1 MTDLPAAHAIRLAG
15 LWTGAHGT
23 VVLDHESRF
32 LRRKRL
38 ETTAGEAFLVDLHQ
52 TASLSQ
58 GDAFVLEDGRL
69 IAVQAAEEPLLEIRG
84 DGLARLAWHIGNR
97 HTPCQIAPDH
107 LLIRR
112 DPVLEDMLRRLGATV
127 RHVVAAFCPEGG
139 AYGHGRTMGHS
150 QGHSHDVSHDHS
162 HDVSHEHSAVA
173 EPAATFA
180 TGQGTTPHRHVHFHV
195 SHHASSDDPVPEA
208 E

>member
-1 MTDLPAAHAIRLAG
+1 MPDLPVAHTIRLAG

-23 VVLDHESRF
+23 VILDHETRF

-38 ETTAGEAFLVDLHQ
+38 ETTAGEAFLVDLQQ
-52 TASLSQ
+52 TANLSQ
-58 GDAFVLEDGRL
+58 GDALVLEDGRL
-69 IAVQAAEEPLLEIRG
+69 IAVQAAEEPLLEVRG

-97 HTPCQIAPDH
+97 HTPCQIEADH
-107 LLIRR
+107 LLIRA

-127 RHVVAAFCPEGG
+127 RHVVAAFRPEGG

-150 QGHSHDVSHDHS
+150 HSHDQM
-162 HDVSHEHSAVA
+162 AMA
-173 EPAATFA
+173 EPAAAFGPDHGA
-180 TGQGTTPHRHVHFHV
+180 PPHRHVRFHV
-195 SHHASSDDPVPEA
+195 SHLTGSDDALPEA

>member
-15 LWTGAHGT
+15 QWTGAHGT

-38 ETTAGEAFLVDLHQ
+38 ETTAGEAFLVDLEQ
-52 TASLSQ
+52 TADLSQ

-69 IAVQAAEEPLLEIRG
+69 IAVQAAEEPLLDIRG

-97 HTPCQIAPDH
+97 HTPCQIEADH

-112 DPVLEDMLRRLGATV
+112 DPVLEDMLPRLGATV
-127 RHVVAAFCPEGG
+127 RHVVAAFRPEGG
-139 AYGHGRTMGHS
+139 AYGHGRTMGHHS
-150 QGHSHDVSHDHS
+150 QGQSRDD
-162 HDVSHEHSAVA
+162 SHEHGTLA
-173 EPAATFA
+173 EPAAPIA
-180 TGQGTTPHRHVHFHV
+180 TGHGTAPHRHVHFHV
-195 SHHASSDDPVPEA
+195 SHHASTDDTVPEA

>member
-38 ETTAGEAFLVDLHQ
+38 ETTAGEAFLVDLEQ
-52 TASLSQ
+52 TANLSQ

-69 IAVQAAEEPLLEIRG
+69 IAVQAAEEPLLDIRG

-97 HTPCQIAPDH
+97 HTPCEIEADH

-127 RHVVAAFCPEGG
+127 RHVVAAFRPEGG

-150 QGHSHDVSHDHS
+150 HDLGQN
-162 HDVSHEHSAVA
+162 ALA
-173 EPAATFA
+173 EPGATFSA
-180 TGQGTTPHRHVHFHV
+180 PTGTPAHRHVHFHV
-195 SHHASSDDPVPEA
+195 SHHASTDDTVAEA